1 MAAPPSL
8 AGRVVLVVGD
18 DAARVGETT
27 RVLTE
32 AGARVA
38 GFVGDPASDAASL
51 TEMVAELFPER
62 SPERSP
68 DTAEPA

>member
-1 MAAPPSL
+1 MADPPAL
-8 AGRVVLVVGD
+8 AGRVVVVVGD
-18 DAARVGETT
+18 DAARVGETA
-27 RVLTE
+27 RVLAD

-38 GFVGDPASDAASL
+38 GFVGNPASDAAGL

-62 SPERSP
+62 SLDRSG

>member
-1 MAAPPSL
+1 MADPPSL
-8 AGRVVLVVGD
+8 AGHVVVVVGD
-18 DAARVGETT
+18 DAARVGETA
-27 RVLTE
+27 RVLAD

-62 SPERSP
+62 LPDRSG